1 MSLPSGAN
9 TYGYNA
15 FNERVWKQTAT
26 LGSTRFVYGPGSTLL
41 AERRESDGQWSD
53 YLWFNGELVGL
64 VRGSALYFVHGDH
77 LGRPELVTDGSGSV
91 AWRASNFA
99 FDRKVTTD
107 GIGGLNVGF
116 PGQYYDAET
125 NLWYNVNRYYDARLG
140 AYTQSDPIGLE
151 GGTNTYSYA
160 GSNPLSLTDPWGLKA
175 GDCYKSADIAAAN
188 AIADIN
194 PTSIKTDR
202 EFAGQIYKTPN
213 GFYSYTPARRGQ
225 AHSSSPG
232 PSVPGR
238 VGAYHTHGAESAG
251 YDDEHFSDTDIIGVP
266 YGQSEYLGT
275 PSGQVL
281 KFSTSGI
288 PFRTIDAASPNNQ
301 DSCGCSGSNGWFN

>member
-64 VRGSALYFVHGDH
+64 VRGTALYFVHGDH

-116 PGQYYDAET
+116 PGQYFDQETGTAQNYFRDYDPSHG
-125 NLWYNVNRYYDARLG
+125 RYR
-140 AYTQSDPIGLE
+140 QSDPIGLE
-151 GGTNTYSYA
+151 GGLNRHLYVGGA
-160 GSNPLSLTDPWGLKA
+160 PALNVDPYGL
-175 GDCYKSADIAAAN
+175 AAAGGTVGG
-188 AIADIN
+188 AIGGLIGGGIGGRLGGAN
-194 PTSIKTDR
+194 GAA
-202 EFAGQIYKTPN
+202 AGRALGSRVGASVGSAGLPSAN
-213 GFYSYTPARRGQ
+213 DSACLPA
-225 AHSSSPG
+225 
-232 PSVPGR
+232 GR
-238 VGAYHTHGAESAG
+238 VGW
-251 YDDEHFSDTDIIGVP
+251 V
-266 YGQSEYLGT
+266 T
-275 PSGQVL
+275 PSMGRLSSRPVRRHHWCMSL
-281 KFSTSGI
+281 SHLVPAPLRFFTSYQTD
-288 PFRTIDAASPNNQ
+288 RLAATEPSAR
-301 DSCGCSGSNGWFN
+301 SSHMAT